1 MITIR
6 RDSEGIIITG
16 HAGAGPPGSDI
27 VCSAVS
33 ALFQALIASIEQL
46 TDDTIEYGIS
56 PGDSWLKYKDISEK
70 GQTLLESFFIG
81 VYGVAG
87 AAPEHVTVIG
97 RRGTEEPGGSDKATE

>member
-1 MITIR
+1 MITICR
-6 RDSEGIIITG
+6 NENGLMITG
-16 HAGAGPPGSDI
+16 HARAGPYGQDI

-33 ALFQALIASIEQL
+33 ALFQTLIASIEQL
-46 TDDTIEYGIS
+46 TDDIIEYGIS
-56 PGDSWLKYKDISEK
+56 PGDSWLKYKDFSEK

-81 VYGVAG
+81 VHGVAG